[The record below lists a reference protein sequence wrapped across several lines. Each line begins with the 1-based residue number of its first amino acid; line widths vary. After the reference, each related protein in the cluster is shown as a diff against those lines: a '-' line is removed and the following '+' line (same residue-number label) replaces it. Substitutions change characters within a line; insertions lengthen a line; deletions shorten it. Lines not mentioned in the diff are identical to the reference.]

1 MAFRQHGTGAPLDAS
16 RAHILQKKAPGQR
29 PGANVPGVARSVF
42 ACQHAEVPGSS
53 EEESEL
59 NTLFAHTG
67 MNRSMSLTYNYAP
80 FLSLVQKSHK

>member
-1 MAFRQHGTGAPLDAS
+1 MAFRQHGTGAPLDAG
-16 RAHILQKKAPGQR
+16 RARNLQEKAPDQR
-29 PGANVPGVARSVF
+29 PGASVPGVARSVL

-53 EEESEL
+53 KEDSEL

-80 FLSLVQKSHK
+80 FLGIVQ